1 MEAMEVIEAME
12 AMEAMAALVKP
23 AIQGFNYLEHQVE
36 GIRWMMEREQ
46 EGALWCRGGIL
57 GDDMGLGKTWQ
68 TIGLLLNQPVASTL
82 IAAPPV
88 LIGQW
93 SAALTQS
100 GIRVRQLAGRKWVVT
115 GAAAAAV
122 TLCSYGALKS
132 RSVELQGQRWDR
144 VILDE
149 GHYIRNRKTNRFKV
163 CDALTADRR
172 WILSGTPVQNRK
184 ADFKS
189 LALWLHC
196 DHAALKKKELPAL
209 AENIIKRR
217 SITLLSSQLPGPPT
231 HVAHKLEF
239 ASDEEAR
246 KFNVLVSS
254 VEDAIERQIGG
265 MLILERYLRLQ
276 QFIAHPQIY
285 VDAMHRKFMG
295 IYEGAD
301 WTGTATK
308 LEKFKELIADT
319 TEPTLVFCHFKQEM
333 DLLSAEATAL
343 GYTVGFVR
351 GGLPEKRRSE
361 EIAATIA
368 AAAAGKPT
376 VLFCQIVAGNCG
388 LNLQHLTRVIFY
400 TQHWNPAVIDQALA
414 RSYRFGQTKPV
425 TIHHIVLSSGAMLN
439 IDRLMLG
446 KHGFKRREAIDL
458 LPSLEFAYHPEISL
472 PEQQQQQQQQ
482 QSQAEDPT
490 TV

>member
-1 MEAMEVIEAME
+1 
-12 AMEAMAALVKP
+12 MAALVRP
-23 AIQGFNYLEHQVE
+23 AIAGFRYLEHQVE
-36 GIRWMMEREQ
+36 GIQWMMEREQ
-46 EGALWCRGGIL
+46 EGAPLCRGGIL

-68 TIGLLLNQPVASTL
+68 TIGLLLNQPLASTL

-93 SAALTQS
+93 SAALRQS
-100 GIRVRQLAGRKWVVT
+100 GITVRQLAGRKWT
-115 GAAAAAV
+115 AAAAAAASV

-149 GHYIRNRKTNRFKV
+149 GHYIRNRKTSRFKV
-163 CDALTADRR
+163 CDALIADRR
-172 WILSGTPVQNRK
+172 WILSGTPVQNRTG
-184 ADFKS
+184 DFKS

-196 DHAALKKKELPAL
+196 DHAALRRSQLPAL

-217 SITLLSSQLPGPPT
+217 SITLLSAQLPGAPI
-231 HVAHKLEF
+231 HVAHKLDF
-239 ASDEEAR
+239 ASEEEAR

-254 VEDAIERQIGG
+254 VEDAIERHVGG

-333 DLLSAEATAL
+333 DILAAEATAL
-343 GYTVGFVR
+343 GYNVGFVR
-351 GGLPEKRRSE
+351 GGLTEKRRSE
-361 EIAATIA
+361 EIAGTVASAT
-368 AAAAGKPT
+368 AGLPT

-425 TIHHIVLSSGAMLN
+425 TTHHIVLNSDALLN
-439 IDRLMLG
+439 IDRLMLA
-446 KHGFKRREAIDL
+446 KHGFKRREAIGL
-458 LPSLEFAYHPEISL
+458 MPSLEFAYHPEITL
-472 PEQQQQQQQQ
+472 PAAAAAAQEQQEQR
-482 QSQAEDPT
+482 QSQAEDP
-490 TV
+490 V